1 MTYAEKFIKSK
12 GQDCIINRLVPLNT
26 KVSIKRST
34 SGTRDLGAREAF
46 WQGLIPIEDNLLSG
60 EYLSIKGKKYLVQT
74 VSYDHASKECAFFC
88 AKCNSIIQ
96 HKRYSETTDE
106 NYNTIYEWQTLNS
119 DIGSYMEVVTYRLRQ
134 VDPGLLDSTK
144 YTFDVSNALGVELL
158 DRFVFNGENLK
169 IDSIAPVLEN
179 VVRVQASSDVRE

>member
-1 MTYAEKFIKSK
+1 M
-12 GQDCIINRLVPLNT
+12 
-26 KVSIKRST
+26 
-34 SGTRDLGAREAF
+34 
-46 WQGLIPIEDNLLSG
+46 
-60 EYLSIKGKKYLVQT
+60 
-74 VSYDHASKECAFFC
+74 
-88 AKCNSIIQ
+88 
-96 HKRYSETTDE
+96 
-106 NYNTIYEWQTLNS
+106 NS

>member
-1 MTYAEKFIKSK
+1 MQKKFIKSK

-74 VSYDHASKECAFFC
+74 VS
-88 AKCNSIIQ
+88 
-96 HKRYSETTDE
+96 
-106 NYNTIYEWQTLNS
+106 
-119 DIGSYMEVVTYRLRQ
+119 
-134 VDPGLLDSTK
+134 
-144 YTFDVSNALGVELL
+144 
-158 DRFVFNGENLK
+158 
-169 IDSIAPVLEN
+169 
-179 VVRVQASSDVRE
+179 